1 MRLVGTVTVSAAALV
16 VLAAGL
22 WVFGECRYRAGAS
35 DQRLKAA
42 GDTTDVHRARLVA
55 RVVELEAQLRLDSA
69 AQAGELAA
77 AAAAS
82 DTARRRGDSLEA
94 ALRARGPLPPEVLA
108 TLEAKNVAIAQL
120 VQGGAAKDR
129 TILFWQGV
137 AGERAAQRDSA
148 LTIAAQY
155 RQQRDAWRKKARP
168 RCTSGV
174 AVGYALGGQRADV
187 MPAFVC
193 QVTLADLWPF

>member
-1 MRLVGTVTVSAAALV
+1 MRLAGTVTVSAAALV
-16 VLAAGL
+16 VLAASL
-22 WVFGECRYRAGAS
+22 LVFGECRYRAGAS

-55 RVVELEAQLRLDSA
+55 RVVKLEAQVRLDSA

-94 ALRARGPLPPEVLA
+94 ALRARGPLPPEVVA
-108 TLEAKNVAIAQL
+108 TLEAKNATIAQL
-120 VQGGAAKDR
+120 VQEGAAKDR

-137 AGERAAQRDSA
+137 AGTRRAQRDSA
-148 LTIAAQY
+148 LAIAEQY
-155 RQQRDAWRKKARP
+155 RQQRDAWRKKAGSP
-168 RCTSGV
+168 CG
-174 AVGYALGGQRADV
+174 LGGTVGMGVRGADAV
-187 MPAFVC
+187 AGFTCRLSLPK
-193 QVTLADLWPF
+193 LWPF